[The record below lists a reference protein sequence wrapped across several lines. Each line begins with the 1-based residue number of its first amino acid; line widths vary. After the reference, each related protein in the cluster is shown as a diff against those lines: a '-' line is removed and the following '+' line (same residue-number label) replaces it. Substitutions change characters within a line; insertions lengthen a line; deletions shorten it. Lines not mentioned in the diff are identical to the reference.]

1 MRTID
6 ALKALAVA
14 LGCVASVEKVTGNSV
29 DEVVNFIGANLQEN
43 YKGKVAGT

>member
-14 LGCVASVEKVTGNSV
+14 LGCAASVAKVTGNPV
-29 DEVVNFIGANLQEN
+29 DEVVTFIAANLPDTYQ
-43 YKGKVAGT
+43 GKVAGT

>member
-14 LGCVASVEKVTGNSV
+14 LGCAASVATVTGNTV
-29 DEVVNFIGANLQEN
+29 DEVVNFIAANLPDT